1 MKQIRKLP
9 NQKTRVETGPTQ
21 FGDDWPG
28 LFVRGDDAFNIALQ
42 LENYMSGQR
51 DAFTA
56 TTLHEFVR
64 KLRTCITSHA
74 TNP

>member
-1 MKQIRKLP
+1 MKQTRKLA

-21 FGDDWPG
+21 FGTDWPG
-28 LFVRGDDAFNIALQ
+28 YFVRGDDAHHLAMQ

-56 TTLHEFVR
+56 ATLHEFVR
-64 KLRTCITSHA
+64 SLRSCITSHA